1 MKLRAIMLS
10 LLALASVA
18 CSARAEDATDYP
30 SKKIKMLLP
39 FGAGGGGDVLG
50 RLLAD
55 RMGNRL
61 GQTIYVENRT
71 GAAGTIGA
79 QLAAT
84 SPPDGYTITI
94 GGMTTHV
101 LAPAVYPNLPYD
113 PIKDFTTIG
122 RIGTSSILLIATK
135 DFAANDLR
143 GLIELSKKG
152 DPIQYGSWGVG
163 STGHFCGEILSQ
175 KAGVRLQH
183 VPFSGAAKLANDLMG
198 GHISVGLVDMATGTP
213 LVKDGKLKALAV
225 CGGRSPSL
233 PDVAS
238 YKDQGVDFERSL
250 SWVMYAPAGVPA
262 SVTQKISGALK
273 ASLAE
278 PDIVEKLLA
287 LGISADFIAGD
298 QQRDINARDIEAWK
312 KVASDAKDR
321 DQVAIPNAKGGPRRS
336 ALPATSVGVQ
346 LALPNSTGNWR
357 GPRTVPSDQVTLPAG
372 SSLKSGIRFS
382 HSSIATVI
390 SMRARLEPTQR

>member
-10 LLALASVA
+10 LIALASVA

-55 RMGNRL
+55 RMGKRL

-79 QLAAT
+79 QQAAT

-122 RIGTSSILLIATK
+122 RIGTSSILVVAAN
-135 DFAANDLR
+135 DFAANDVR
-143 GLIELSKKG
+143 GLAEMSKKG

-175 KAGVRLQH
+175 KADVRLQH

-213 LVKDGKLKALAV
+213 LVKDGKLKGLAV
-225 CGGRSPSL
+225 CGRPISQPARGRKLQGARRRLRTKPVMGDVRARRSPR
-233 PDVAS
+233 PDRAKNFRRVEGVA
-238 YKDQGVDFERSL
+238 GRGRHRRE
-250 SWVMYAPAGVPA
+250 AG
-262 SVTQKISGALK
+262 
-273 ASLAE
+273 
-278 PDIVEKLLA
+278 
-287 LGISADFIAGD
+287 
-298 QQRDINARDIEAWK
+298 RARHHRR
-312 KVASDAKDR
+312 VHR
-321 DQVAIPNAKGGPRRS
+321 RRS
-336 ALPATSVGVQ
+336 AA
-346 LALPNSTGNWR
+346 
-357 GPRTVPSDQVTLPAG
+357 
-372 SSLKSGIRFS
+372 
-382 HSSIATVI
+382 
-390 SMRARLEPTQR
+390 

>member
-10 LLALASVA
+10 LLALASMP
-18 CSARAEDATDYP
+18 CSAQAEDATDYP

-79 QLAAT
+79 QQAAT

-113 PIKDFTTIG
+113 PTKDFTTIG
-122 RIGTSSILLIATK
+122 RIGTSSILLIATQ

-143 GLIELSKKG
+143 GLTELSKKG
-152 DPIQYGSWGVG
+152 EPIQYGSWGVG

-183 VPFSGAAKLANDLMG
+183 VPFSSAAKLANDMMG

-238 YKDQGVDFERSL
+238 YKEQGVDFERSL

-278 PDIVEKLLA
+278 PDITEKLLA

-312 KVASDAKDR
+312 KVASDAK
-321 DQVAIPNAKGGPRRS
+321 IEIK
-336 ALPATSVGVQ
+336 
-346 LALPNSTGNWR
+346 
-357 GPRTVPSDQVTLPAG
+357 
-372 SSLKSGIRFS
+372 
-382 HSSIATVI
+382 
-390 SMRARLEPTQR
+390 

>member
-1 MKLRAIMLS
+1 MKLRAIVLS
-10 LLALASVA
+10 LLALASMA
-18 CSARAEDATDYP
+18 CPAGAEDAADYP
-30 SKKIKMLLP
+30 SRKIKMLLP

-79 QLAAT
+79 QQAAT
-84 SPPDGYTITI
+84 SPLDGYTITI

-135 DFAANDLR
+135 DFPANDLR
-143 GLIELSKKG
+143 ELTELSKKG
-152 DPIQYGSWGVG
+152 EPIQYGSWGVG

-175 KAGVRLQH
+175 KGGVRLQH
-183 VPFSGAAKLANDLMG
+183 VPFSGTSKLANDLMG

-213 LVKDGKLKALAV
+213 LVRDGKLKALAV

-238 YKDQGVDFERSL
+238 YKEQGVDFERSL
-250 SWVMYAPAGVPA
+250 SWVMYAPAGIPA
-262 SVTQKISGALK
+262 FVAQKISAALK
-273 ASLAE
+273 ESLAE
-278 PDIVEKLLA
+278 PDIAEKLLT

-298 QQRDINARDIEAWK
+298 QQRDINARDIKAWK
-312 KVASDAKDR
+312 KVASDARIEVK
-321 DQVAIPNAKGGPRRS
+321 
-336 ALPATSVGVQ
+336 
-346 LALPNSTGNWR
+346 
-357 GPRTVPSDQVTLPAG
+357 
-372 SSLKSGIRFS
+372 
-382 HSSIATVI
+382 
-390 SMRARLEPTQR
+390 

>member
-1 MKLRAIMLS
+1 MKLRAILLS
-10 LLALASVA
+10 LLALAPVSQA
-18 CSARAEDATDYP
+18 AGAEDVAGYP

-39 FGAGGGGDVLG
+39 FAAGGGGDVLG

-55 RMGNRL
+55 KMGNRL

-79 QLAAT
+79 QQAAT

-101 LAPAVYPNLPYD
+101 LAPAVYPNLSYD

-122 RIGTSSILLIATK
+122 RIGTSSILLIATRE
-135 DFAANDLR
+135 FPANNVQE
-143 GLIELSKKG
+143 LIALSKKG

-198 GHISVGLVDMATGTP
+198 GHISLGLVDMATGTP

-233 PDVAS
+233 PDVAT
-238 YKDQGVDFERSL
+238 YKEQGVDFERSL

-262 SVTQKISGALK
+262 PITEKISGALR

-278 PDIVEKLLA
+278 PEIVEKLLA
-287 LGISADFIAGD
+287 LGISADFVAGD
-298 QQRDINARDIEAWK
+298 QQRDINTRDIEAWK
-312 KVASDAKDR
+312 QVAHDAKIE
-321 DQVAIPNAKGGPRRS
+321 VK
-336 ALPATSVGVQ
+336 
-346 LALPNSTGNWR
+346 
-357 GPRTVPSDQVTLPAG
+357 
-372 SSLKSGIRFS
+372 
-382 HSSIATVI
+382 
-390 SMRARLEPTQR
+390 